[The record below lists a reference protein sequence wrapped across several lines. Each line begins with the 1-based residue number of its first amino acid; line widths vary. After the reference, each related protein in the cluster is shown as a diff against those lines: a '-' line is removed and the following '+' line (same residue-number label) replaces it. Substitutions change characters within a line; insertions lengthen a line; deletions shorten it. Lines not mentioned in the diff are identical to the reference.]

1 MSDSYAE
8 AMRKANEIREELIRR
23 EDNPPE
29 AWEIEQFLSQSG
41 WELLRTFL
49 QGWLDN
55 LAAKELAAKEKVQVD
70 VVGPDGIRRPY
81 ARERSRTLM
90 TPFGEVTANRMG
102 YSAPGATSVFP
113 LDKQLNWPQ
122 RTYSPA
128 MQDRVALGVA
138 NDSYDK
144 TVEQIELYTGGHV
157 PKRQAEVVARE
168 YAQDFDGFYRQ
179 RQATEHYQAK
189 EDFLILTLD
198 GKGVVMLHEDLREQT
213 RRRAEEGVHK
223 LETRLS
229 AGEKH
234 NRKRMATVAAVYSV
248 DAYPRAP
255 EEIMDKEAREQL
267 PPAPKPVDKR
277 VWASL
282 EHSPAEVLDEM
293 VAEGKRRDPTG
304 KLKWVF
310 LVDGA
315 DEQLRQ
321 VHKAIKRHKIQALV
335 LMDFVHILDY
345 LWDAAWCLYKQG
357 DPAAEEWVKQHAID
371 VLLGKSSDV
380 AAGMRRSATNRG
392 LSEAERKPLD
402 ICANHL
408 IKNREHLRYDEAL
421 NKGMPIATG
430 VIEGA
435 CRHLVRR
442 RMECSGATWSLKGA
456 EAVLRLRAVSMSGD
470 WKEYSAYHREKEQSR
485 NYPENAAQRLAA

>member
-1 MSDSYAE
+1 MGPFWQDCGGASAGSMQPLPAFARAAGRTIRFLACLSCYRGSLGSNTTDVADP
-8 AMRKANEIREELIRR
+8 KASRGLPTEMC
-23 EDNPPE
+23 DNPARILTGGDNPLQ
-29 AWEIEQFLSQSG
+29 AWEIEWEIEQLLEKSG
-41 WELLRTFL
+41 RELIRTFL
-49 QGWLDN
+49 QEWLDN
-55 LAAKELAAKEKVQVD
+55 LAAKEKVQVD
-70 VVGPDGIRRPY
+70 VVGPD
-81 ARERSRTLM
+81 
-90 TPFGEVTANRMG
+90 
-102 YSAPGATSVFP
+102 
-113 LDKQLNWPQ
+113 
-122 RTYSPA
+122 
-128 MQDRVALGVA
+128 
-138 NDSYDK
+138 
-144 TVEQIELYTGGHV
+144 
-157 PKRQAEVVARE
+157 
-168 YAQDFDGFYRQ
+168 
-179 RQATEHYQAK
+179 
-189 EDFLILTLD
+189 LD
-198 GKGVVMLHEDLREQT
+198 GKGVVMLHEDLREET
-213 RRRAEEGVHK
+213 RRRAEQSVHK

-248 DAYPRAP
+248 NAYPRAP
-255 EEIMDKEAREQL
+255 KEIMDKEARKQP

-293 VAEGKRRDPTG
+293 VAEAKRRDPTG
-304 KLKWVF
+304 KLTWVF
-310 LVDGA
+310 LVDGS

-321 VHKAIKRHKIQALV
+321 VHKAIERHKIKALV
-335 LMDFVHILDY
+335 LMDFIHILDY
-345 LWDAAWCLYKQG
+345 LWDAAWCFYKQG

>member
-1 MSDSYAE
+1 MSASYAE

-23 EDNPPE
+23 EDNPPQ
-29 AWEIEQFLSQSG
+29 AWEIEQLLDKSG
-41 WELLRTFL
+41 RELIRTFL
-49 QGWLDN
+49 QEWLDN
-55 LAAKELAAKEKVQVD
+55 LAAKEKVQVD
-70 VVGPDGIRRPY
+70 VVGPEGIRRPY
-81 ARERSRTLM
+81 ARGRSRTLM

-113 LDKQLNWPQ
+113 LDKQLNLPL

-144 TVEQIELYTGGHV
+144 TVEQIDLHTGGHV

-198 GKGVVMLHEDLREQT
+198 GKGVVMLHEDLREET
-213 RRRAEEGVHK
+213 RRRAEESVHR

-304 KLKWVF
+304 KLTWVF
-310 LVDGA
+310 LVDGS

-321 VHKAIKRHKIQALV
+321 VHKAIKRHKILALV

-357 DPAAEEWVKQHAID
+357 DPEVEEWVKQRAID

-380 AAGMRRSATNRG
+380 AGGMRRSATHRG

-408 IKNREHLRYDEAL
+408 TKNREHLRYDEAL
-421 NKGMPIATG
+421 KKGMPIATG

-470 WKEYSAYHREKEQSR
+470 WKEHSAYHREKERSR
-485 NYPENAAQRLAA
+485 NYPETAAQRLAA